1 MQKITVSHAEAGRR
15 LDNYLIKAL
24 PGGGLSFVHKMLRK
38 KNITVNG
45 HKCEGGYRLAE
56 GDEICMFF
64 SDETYSKLL
73 KERPDPTSEN
83 DSAIY
88 KKAYASIHGIEIVYE
103 DDDFIFIDK
112 PSGVLSQQGS
122 SSDLSVN
129 EWLVGYLM
137 DKGAITADSLK
148 TFKPAFANRL
158 DRNTSGLMLGGRS
171 LKALQMLSTMLR
183 DRSMRKFYLCLAEG
197 HPDDRLP
204 VTQEEYTEIY
214 GYLVKDNDR
223 NTVKVFDDMTEAVD
237 YAGAAVSGKR
247 NGKREERKVSE
258 IHTGFRFLRPAGD
271 DRMILE
277 VELHTG
283 KSHQI
288 RAQLSAL
295 GHPITGDPKYGSV
308 QNGRAGSDS
317 VRADGYA
324 GQCLHAWRVVFPE
337 LPDWPAVS
345 GHEFRTKRDIE
356 GYYA

>member
-45 HKCEGGYRLAE
+45 RKCEGNYRLAE

-83 DSAIY
+83 DSEIY

-122 SSDLSVN
+122 TSDLSVN

-137 DKGAITADSLK
+137 DKGVVTADSLK

-171 LKALQMLSTMLR
+171 LKSLQLLSEMLR
-183 DRSMRKFYLCLAEG
+183 DRSLQKYYLCLAEG

-204 VTQEEYTEIY
+204 VTEDGYTEIY
-214 GYLVKDNDR
+214 GYLVKDHDR
-223 NTVKVFDDMTEAVD
+223 NTVKVYRDKAEALKC
-237 YAGAAVSGKR
+237 AGRGA
-247 NGKREERKVSE
+247 SE
-258 IHTGFRFLRPAGD
+258 IHTGFRLVRLSGD
-271 DRMILE
+271 DRMVLE
-277 VELHTG
+277 VELYTG

-295 GHPITGDPKYGSV
+295 GHPITGDPKYGSSNV
-308 QNGRAGSDS
+308 RSADSDRSGRDKN
-317 VRADGYA
+317 R
-324 GQCLHAWRVVFPE
+324 GQLLHAYRVVFPE
-337 LPDWPAVS
+337 LPGWPAVS
-345 GHEFRTKRDIE
+345 GREFRTKRYKE
-356 GYYA
+356 GQYA